1 MPRKAKEIIEE
12 QPIIQNEAI
21 ATEQENSADETA
33 PEITLLDPKAE
44 LAEATQ
50 IIETASITVQTAKK
64 STASTHTP
72 FSYLNVRELD
82 KNLSA
87 DEMQEWNSIYASF
100 RSKSIL
106 SGEVTGVDENQFE
119 VTNVD
124 TGQRETKKILSLVII
139 KYRVKILIP
148 ESEIWAVGDDRP
160 SYVARGMIGATVDF
174 VITNIDREGE
184 VAIASRSMA
193 NHKRRRLFDSRKNA
207 HKTGDIVPCR
217 VLAVGPKKCLV
228 ECGGYDISLS
238 QRDLSYTAIAD
249 LRAEYH
255 MGQELQAVIK
265 EFLPK
270 DSKLL
275 ISVKEINPNPFDGA
289 QRRHPI
295 GSRRQGVISGKYKG
309 GIFCTLSD
317 KVVCLCLYSNA
328 HFDTEFFTGDRVL
341 IQITQYDYQRQLIYG
356 RIVTKL

>member
-1 MPRKAKEIIEE
+1 MPRKTKEILEE
-12 QPIIQNEAI
+12 QPIIQDEAT
-21 ATEQENSADETA
+21 ATEQEETT
-33 PEITLLDPKAE
+33 PEITNDEETSISEETLVSLQPAPKP
-44 LAEATQ
+44 
-50 IIETASITVQTAKK
+50 TARA
-64 STASTHTP
+64 HTP
-72 FSYLNVRELD
+72 FSFLNVRELD

-87 DEMQEWNSIYASF
+87 DEMQEWNSIYASY
-100 RSKSIL
+100 RSKSIM

-119 VTNVD
+119 ITNVD

-139 KYRVKILIP
+139 GYRVKILIP
-148 ESEIWAVGDDRP
+148 ESEIWAVGEDKP
-160 SYVARGMIGATVDF
+160 SYVARGMIGAVVDF

-193 NHKRRRLFDSRKNA
+193 MHKKRRLFGGAKSN
-207 HKTGDIVPCR
+207 HTSGDIVNCR
-217 VLAVGPKKCLV
+217 MLVVGPKKCLV

-249 LRAEYH
+249 LRTEYH
-255 MGQELQAVIK
+255 TGIELQAVIK
-265 EFLPK
+265 EFTPK
-270 DSKLL
+270 ESKLL

-289 QRRHPI
+289 ERRHPI

-356 RIVTKL
+356 RIVTKI